1 MYRALFGVASY
12 LSVCLSVSLAYCFET
27 TENVIKQSTMDC
39 SPVTLVS
46 HTERN
51 IEQVYLTDSHILMW
65 QFGLVVMALVTSTR
79 LLYVELG

>member
-1 MYRALFGVASY
+1 
-12 LSVCLSVSLAYCFET
+12 
-27 TENVIKQSTMDC
+27 MDC
-39 SPVTLVS
+39 SPGTLVS

-51 IEQVYLTDSHILMW
+51 IEQVYLADSHILMW